1 MNTMLTEDEAALL
14 YHVQMRGSTG
24 YPVEKRG
31 RGWVV
36 RDWRSVRGAPVVLKT
51 KRAAIERFEAWL
63 LLAKMRWTEF
73 KASNPTAIMTAVGIR
88 VQSS

>member
-1 MNTMLTEDEAALL
+1 MNNTLTDDEAALL
-14 YHVQMRGSTG
+14 YHVQMHGAAG

-36 RDWRSVRGAPVVLKT
+36 RDWRSVTGAPVVLKT
-51 KRAAIERFEAWL
+51 KRAAVVRFEGWL
-63 LLAKMRWTEF
+63 LLAKMRWAEF
-73 KASNPTAIMTAVGIR
+73 KATHPAAIITAVGIR